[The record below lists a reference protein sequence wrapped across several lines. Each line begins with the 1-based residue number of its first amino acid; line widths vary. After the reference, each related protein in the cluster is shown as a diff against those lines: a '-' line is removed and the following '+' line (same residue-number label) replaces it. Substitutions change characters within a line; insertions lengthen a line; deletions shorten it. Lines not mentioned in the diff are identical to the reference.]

1 MWSKKKMLARSKGL
15 YKRRAPRRRNCSIS
29 KLIGFSLIG
38 KNRSID
44 EPRASATSLPA
55 ALARR
60 RRLKRRLVT
69 PITERRARRL
79 YGYQHRTEEEP
90 MLTTTS
96 RQTLVNLA
104 AAAWVGALMMTG
116 YYIFSVLVT
125 VS

>member
-1 MWSKKKMLARSKGL
+1 
-15 YKRRAPRRRNCSIS
+15 
-29 KLIGFSLIG
+29 
-38 KNRSID
+38 
-44 EPRASATSLPA
+44 
-55 ALARR
+55 
-60 RRLKRRLVT
+60 VT
-69 PITERRARRL
+69 PITECGDGRM

-104 AAAWVGALMMTG
+104 AAAWVGALIMTG